1 VKIALGHIGRDRK
14 ERGERLVLAA
24 ERAVELAQK
33 LGAEAGHE
41 RRARQIENIGDAFQ
55 AEARQ
60 RGDHLGRHSQCCER
74 QRHQRVTLLARS
86 DGRLVV
92 ETHGSPC
99 RADGRSDG
107 GAGRKAEVRHARDE
121 IIAKFLL
128 AAEEMRAAA
137 DVEQDAVGRIGGDE
151 RRVALTP
158 VGNGLEQARIG
169 RLILRHGGEGG
180 MHGAGLRQRETCAQA
195 EPFGRRVDREEE
207 VEIAALAE
215 DDERRRASFRR
226 VHQRVHAR
234 LPTRYCART
243 YRVAALAARFARQR
257 GTGNRTRAYPSSI
270 TMNGRSRIY
279 PTSAGL
285 MRLPRDAV
293 GRKPLQPQAQDALRA

>member
-1 VKIALGHIGRDRK
+1 M
-14 ERGERLVLAA
+14 
-24 ERAVELAQK
+24 
-33 LGAEAGHE
+33 
-41 RRARQIENIGDAFQ
+41 RR
-55 AEARQ
+55 
-60 RGDHLGRHSQCCER
+60 
-74 QRHQRVTLLARS
+74 
-86 DGRLVV
+86 
-92 ETHGSPC
+92 SPC

-107 GAGRKAEVRHARDE
+107 GSGRKAEVGHARDE
-121 IIAKFLL
+121 IVAQLRL
-128 AAEEMRAAA
+128 AAEEMRTAA

-169 RLILRHGGEGG
+169 RLILRHGGERG

-215 DDERRRASFRR
+215 DDERRRAWFRR
-226 VHQRVHAR
+226 VFGV
-234 LPTRYCART
+234 RT

-257 GTGNRTRAYPSSI
+257 NEGNRTRVYSSSV
-270 TMNGRSRIY
+270 TMNGRSRIS
-279 PTSAGL
+279 PASAGL

-293 GRKPLQPQAQDALRA
+293 GRKPLQPQA